1 MRCSASLKT
10 LFIRRMQVQGLF
22 FIFIM
27 MFLCLRAIAD
37 LNSLVSCD
45 YDSQDIRFVLKEL
58 AGQADVNIIVDDNL
72 QRRITLKLDQVPLAS
87 TLEMFKQ
94 AFSLEITIKDNI
106 VVATQKAQYSSGS
119 QTEALTSEIIQISL
133 LPIKEVVEILQ
144 AFSSELKIT
153 AFEDQ
158 RVLVINGPYS
168 KVNLAKNAVSSWFN
182 KPSLEGTLK
191 SEVVKLNYIEPQDLA
206 YLSNLTPGI
215 RISVLNN
222 LKSVVVSGNKSDVE
236 ATAEIIKDLDKPPKV
251 VQISV
256 EMLEVRQG
264 DLEDIGISLKGN
276 TGYNSLSIKWDEQS
290 IQQNPWGGEKE
301 DPIDLLEFIRLRPW
315 IRVSLSFLTEINLLV
330 EEGKARVLARPSL
343 TSLENK
349 TAKIHTG
356 ERYSLVL
363 YQNNYQQLQY
373 IDVGVQLE
381 ITPRVDIDGN
391 ITAVLSPQ
399 VSSITG
405 FSKEGYPRIATR
417 QVSTTVR
424 VRNGE
429 TLIIGGLV
437 DESEFNN
444 QQGLPILSQ
453 LPILRWI
460 FSRNRSSKDKTEL
473 IIVVNFSIIPEQ

>member
-1 MRCSASLKT
+1 M
-10 LFIRRMQVQGLF
+10 
-22 FIFIM
+22 
-27 MFLCLRAIAD
+27 
-37 LNSLVSCD
+37 
-45 YDSQDIRFVLKEL
+45 
-58 AGQADVNIIVDDNL
+58 
-72 QRRITLKLDQVPLAS
+72 
-87 TLEMFKQ
+87 
-94 AFSLEITIKDNI
+94 
-106 VVATQKAQYSSGS
+106 
-119 QTEALTSEIIQISL
+119 
-133 LPIKEVVEILQ
+133 
-144 AFSSELKIT
+144 
-153 AFEDQ
+153 
-158 RVLVINGPYS
+158 
-168 KVNLAKNAVSSWFN
+168 
-182 KPSLEGTLK
+182 EGTLK
-191 SEVVKLNYIEPQDLA
+191 YEVVKLNYIEPQDLA